1 MFDGKTVA
9 RAQLF
14 ENSANARASYYSLT
28 FVISKP
34 ILVYN
39 MIRALPEDNPG
50 PHSAET
56 TFHTGT
62 ELPNAWG
69 GMILIHGRGATAK
82 SMLTLTDHLELE
94 HFHIA
99 APQADGY
106 TWYPYSFLEP
116 TERNEPGITSG
127 LATIDQLVRSFEAA
141 GLDSSCIFLLGFSQ
155 GACLAAEYAA
165 RAAYRDNG
173 HGLRL
178 GGVFSL
184 SGGVIGA
191 PDEPREYAGSLHG
204 TPVVLGCSDVD
215 KHIPE
220 SRVHETATQ
229 LEELNANVD
238 EQIYPG
244 MGHTINGDEID
255 RINYVLRAN
264 QSESD

>member
-1 MFDGKTVA
+1 M
-9 RAQLF
+9 
-14 ENSANARASYYSLT
+14 T
-28 FVISKP
+28 FVIYKP
-34 ILVYN
+34 ILFYN
-39 MIRALPEDNPG
+39 MVRTLPDDNPG
-50 PHSAET
+50 PHSAESAVRS
-56 TFHTGT
+56 GA
-62 ELPNAWG
+62 EPSDAWG
-69 GMILIHGRGATAK
+69 AIVFIHGRGASAK

-99 APQADGY
+99 APQAHGY

-116 TERNEPGITSG
+116 TERNEPGVSSG
-127 LATIDQLVRSFEAA
+127 LATIDELVRSLEDA

-165 RAAYRDNG
+165 RVAYRDHG

-178 GGVFSL
+178 GGVFCL

-191 PDEPREYAGSLHG
+191 PDESREYSGSLHG

-215 KHIPE
+215 MHIPE
-220 SRVHETATQ
+220 ARVHETGTA
-229 LEELNANVD
+229 LEGLNADVD

-244 MGHTINGDEID
+244 MGHTINEDEIE
-255 RINYVLRAN
+255 RINFVLRAN